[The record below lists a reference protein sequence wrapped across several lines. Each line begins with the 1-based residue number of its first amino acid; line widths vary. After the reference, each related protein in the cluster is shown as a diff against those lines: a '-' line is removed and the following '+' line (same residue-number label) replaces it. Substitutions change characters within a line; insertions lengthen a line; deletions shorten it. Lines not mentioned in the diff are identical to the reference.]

1 MAKILVVSSNLK
13 DWEKNSGGKERTA
26 TLLEALSDH
35 DVTFL
40 SFSWD
45 NIAINKKINKSIY
58 QIQPAINSNIYRKR
72 KGLIRDFAKQNHDVV
87 FEILKKQLVYFS
99 EMAEELALQSDLLI
113 VDHYAIAPLIENIK
127 NIPIVYNSHNCE
139 IFMGE
144 QLYPNNPDILNLVEQ
159 MERKILKKAKLITYC
174 SEKDF
179 EQLKQYYRSDIDGV
193 LIPNGT
199 EVREKINYKN
209 RFNSRDIIFVGSGH
223 PPNNDAA
230 KSVANF
236 AKLLPEFNFII
247 IGRCGNGIKV
257 SENIDNLKII
267 GEISDEDLNQYL
279 TNSFAFINPME
290 SGSGTHLKM
299 TKALSYGIPIISSTV
314 GARGFSNEEIN
325 SAMLIAN
332 TENELVEKCLLLKQE
347 SIYKNLS
354 ENAHSVSQGY
364 SWKKI
369 KKHYVNS
376 IESVIEHRPKK
387 NPEGLINNK
396 EKILISTIIRND
408 EDFFINYYN
417 RIVSMVP
424 YFPEYDFYL
433 SIYENDSTD
442 GTRKLMQNCDYSMF
456 KGVSLISENLGT
468 KFYGSTKEEDRVQN
482 LAKARNKALDGGG
495 FLIDMDY
502 VLVIDAD
509 VEFKMPSVKKI
520 LDFKNKQ
527 PEFSI
532 VSAAT
537 LRRDR
542 LYDAWATRDSH
553 LFDPEIT
560 DKFENYRKEPFKKY
574 YSVSSGFCLYKAL
587 PFKQGV
593 RWGHINLVTQSS
605 DCEMVVICQNFSKM
619 GYNGIYMAHEAIM
632 NHNHK

>member
-1 MAKILVVSSNLK
+1 
-13 DWEKNSGGKERTA
+13 
-26 TLLEALSDH
+26 
-35 DVTFL
+35 
-40 SFSWD
+40 
-45 NIAINKKINKSIY
+45 
-58 QIQPAINSNIYRKR
+58 
-72 KGLIRDFAKQNHDVV
+72 
-87 FEILKKQLVYFS
+87 
-99 EMAEELALQSDLLI
+99 
-113 VDHYAIAPLIENIK
+113 
-127 NIPIVYNSHNCE
+127 
-139 IFMGE
+139 
-144 QLYPNNPDILNLVEQ
+144 
-159 MERKILKKAKLITYC
+159 
-174 SEKDF
+174 
-179 EQLKQYYRSDIDGV
+179 
-193 LIPNGT
+193 
-199 EVREKINYKN
+199 
-209 RFNSRDIIFVGSGH
+209 
-223 PPNNDAA
+223 
-230 KSVANF
+230 
-236 AKLLPEFNFII
+236 
-247 IGRCGNGIKV
+247 V

-267 GEISDEDLNQYL
+267 GEVSDEDLNQYL

-314 GARGFSNEEIN
+314 GARGFSDEEVN
-325 SAMLIAN
+325 SAMLIAD

-376 IESVIEHRPKK
+376 IESVIKHRPEK

-417 RIVSMVP
+417 RIVSMVS

-442 GTRKLMQNCDYSMF
+442 ETKKLIQSCDYSMF

-468 KFYGSTKEEDRVQN
+468 QFYGSTKDEDRVKN
-482 LAKARNKALDGGG
+482 LAKARNRALDGGG

-502 VLVIDAD
+502 ILVIDAD

-537 LRRDR
+537 LRKDR
-542 LYDAWATRDSH
+542 LYDQWATRESH
-553 LFDPEIT
+553 NYDPEMQH
-560 DKFENYRKEPFKKY
+560 KFETYRKEPFKKY
-574 YSVSSGFCLYKAL
+574 YSVSSGFCLYRAL

-605 DCEMVVICQNFSKM
+605 DCEMVVVCQNFSKM
-619 GYNGIYMAHEAIM
+619 GYNGIYMVHEAIM